1 MHQALEE
8 SSDVAAIKLAMK
20 IGPDKFYEYIRD
32 FGFGTRSNVELPGET
47 RGLLRPVSRWQPSS
61 IGSVAIGQEVAV
73 TPLQLVTMVSTI
85 ANGGVY
91 LPPHVLMPDQSSPS
105 RELPTK
111 SLPHR
116 RWRRCGR
123 PSSPAKIFPTRFRP
137 ARIAS
142 SPRWPRPRCA
152 R

>member
-1 MHQALEE
+1 M
-8 SSDVAAIKLAMK
+8 AAIKLAMK
-20 IGPDKFYEYIRD
+20 IGPDNFYEYIHD
-32 FGFGTRSNVELPGET
+32 FGFGPRSNVELPGET

-91 LPPHVLMPDQSSPS
+91 LPPHVLMPDQSSSTTPNQKAAAPQVPQVAVPVKPGEDLPDPLPAGRAS
-105 RELPTK
+105 RHL
-111 SLPHR
+111 H
-116 RWRRCGR
+116 
-123 PSSPAKIFPTRFRP
+123 A
-137 ARIAS
+137 
-142 SPRWPRPRCA
+142 WPRPKCA